1 MSESSWNKMSPERQI
16 ANVEVCFKEANRERL
31 EEKVKRVQGPGNFT
45 TETFNNW
52 QSSR

>member
-1 MSESSWNKMSPERQI
+1 MSPERPM
-16 ANVEVCFKEANRERL
+16 ANVEVCFKGANRERL

>member
-1 MSESSWNKMSPERQI
+1 M
-16 ANVEVCFKEANRERL
+16 FKRERL